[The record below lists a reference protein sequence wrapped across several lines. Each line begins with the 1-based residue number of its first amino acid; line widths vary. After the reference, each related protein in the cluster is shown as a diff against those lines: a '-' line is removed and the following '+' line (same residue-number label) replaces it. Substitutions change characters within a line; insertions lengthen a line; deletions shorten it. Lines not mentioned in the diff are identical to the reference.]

1 MQRAPS
7 FLLLAPMICATALA
21 QSSPCAEALSAGYWY
36 YGKASLELVEKFF
49 EQEAKDGLIVW

>member
-1 MQRAPS
+1 
-7 FLLLAPMICATALA
+7 MICATALA